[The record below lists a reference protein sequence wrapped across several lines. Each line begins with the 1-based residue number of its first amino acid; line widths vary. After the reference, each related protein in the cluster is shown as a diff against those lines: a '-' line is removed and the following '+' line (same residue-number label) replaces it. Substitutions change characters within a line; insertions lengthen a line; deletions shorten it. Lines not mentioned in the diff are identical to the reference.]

1 MIRLPRRSRMTLDT
15 NHRTPHASARESIHN
30 CLVLGWM
37 HTKKP
42 ITHMTMPINRL
53 PNEMLHLRALLC
65 RQGRPIPVTASPIAD
80 GYTSLLWFVDI
91 GAMSHTPRRPSGL
104 ISTSDGRRNGC
115 SSALPALPRQPSTS
129 CSQAES
135 SRPHSWGSCS
145 PCSAYQDPPVRY
157 REGRIAGGPSQVAPR
172 THASLRRTPLLPD
185 PGMEQTY
192 APRLEEYVKKGGVSL
207 QARGCHGH
215 VNNSSCSATH
225 RASIRS
231 SLSRIKNAG
240 SVLLAQNGN

>member
-80 GYTSLLWFVDI
+80 GYTSLFWFVDY
-91 GAMSHTPRRPSGL
+91 RRDVAHA
-104 ISTSDGRRNGC
+104 T
-115 SSALPALPRQPSTS
+115 SALWSHINVGRKAEWLQLCLTRSASTALDIVFTSGEFPSPQLGILLPHARRIRTLRFDIVREEWRAVLRRLLREPMPPLEELRY
-129 CSQAES
+129 CRIQVW
-135 SRPHSWGSCS
+135 SRPTRRGWKNTLRKV
-145 PCSAYQDPPVRY
+145 AYRFRHEDAMGMSTILPAVQLIVHLS
-157 REGRIAGGPSQVAPR
+157 GRA
-172 THASLRRTPLLPD
+172 
-185 PGMEQTY
+185 
-192 APRLEEYVKKGGVSL
+192 
-207 QARGCHGH
+207 C
-215 VNNSSCSATH
+215 
-225 RASIRS
+225 RA
-231 SLSRIKNAG
+231 
-240 SVLLAQNGN
+240 